1 MDIYFILSYN
11 PILLFILLLK
21 LYNEQIWANER
32 ILNTIPKTAESNFF
46 QAHVEHLSNMI
57 MNWAV
62 MICLTF
68 QIIKIA
74 ENILS
79 NFDAIE
85 LDMNYKNI
93 SRKPSYL
100 GN

>member
-11 PILLFILLLK
+11 PILLFTLLLK

-32 ILNTIPKTAESNFF
+32 ILNTIPKTAEYNFF
-46 QAHVEHLSNMI
+46 QGHVEHLSNMI

-62 MICLTF
+62 MICLIF
-68 QIIKIA
+68 QIVKIT

-79 NFDAIE
+79 NFDIIE

-93 SRKPSYL
+93 SRKPSHL